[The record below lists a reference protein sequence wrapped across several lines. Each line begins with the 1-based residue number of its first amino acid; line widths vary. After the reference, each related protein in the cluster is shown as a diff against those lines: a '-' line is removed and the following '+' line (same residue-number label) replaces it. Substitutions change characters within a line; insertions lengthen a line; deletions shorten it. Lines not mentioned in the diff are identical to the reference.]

1 MPEPITNFFKGLT
14 TQHVGVI
21 WLLLGA
27 AFWVGEI
34 KPRVIAAE
42 TAHIGL
48 KHEVSRIAN
57 ALDDFKNEVSE
68 VKSELRVHAVL
79 IANIDEVKK
88 DMKALSTQLT
98 ALSVKQKL
106 PETW

>member
-14 TQHVGVI
+14 TQHVGVVWI
-21 WLLLGA
+21 LLGA
-27 AFWVGEI
+27 AFWLAEI

-42 TAHIGL
+42 TAHNGL
-48 KHEVSRIAN
+48 KQEVSRIAN
-57 ALDDFKNEVSE
+57 ALDGFKNEVSE

-79 IANIDEVKK
+79 LSSMDEVKK

-98 ALSVKQKL
+98 TLSSNRNIVA
-106 PETW
+106 P

>member
-1 MPEPITNFFKGLT
+1 MPEPITKFFKGLT

-42 TAHIGL
+42 TTHNDL
-48 KHEVSRIAN
+48 KQEVSRIVN
-57 ALDDFKNEVSE
+57 ALEGFKNEVSE
-68 VKSELRVHAVL
+68 VKTELRVHAVL
-79 IANIDEVKK
+79 LSSMDEVKK

-98 ALSVKQKL
+98 TLSASRNIVA
-106 PETW
+106 P